1 MDRYLKRTS
10 NSEENVEPAQKKK
23 REASI
28 AWNHFKKTVEKTH
41 AVCNYCGKAIK
52 TMGNTTNLLNHLSN
66 VHPERLKDS
75 KGQNHTTA
83 LDVFVGKSTVH
94 YSNDSARKRKIDEM
108 VLSMI
113 AVDVQPFSCV
123 EDEGFIALLKEM
135 DPRYKLPSRTY
146 LRDVSLPM
154 QYEKCK
160 AKLREILNSVDYL
173 ALTTDLWT
181 SRANEGYITITCH
194 FISSNFKLESAI
206 LATQHHL
213 TPTNHTAANIA
224 DTIKSVLSD
233 WSISEKVVCM
243 VSDNDASMKKACESL
258 KYKHLPCVAHTIN
271 LLVQDML
278 KQQFLEDILSR
289 CKTIVAFFKRSSTA
303 YAKFKAA
310 QKAENPYGLIQ
321 EMPTRWNSAYEMIKR
336 IIITN
341 EHISVVLA
349 VSHNAPLPLSAEDI
363 DTLKELSLL
372 LAPFADATLSVSTNT
387 NVSISLIIPV
397 VCELCHKINGLQL
410 KTVEGIM

>member
-135 DPRYKLPSRTY
+135 DPRYKLPN
-146 LRDVSLPM
+146 
-154 QYEKCK
+154 
-160 AKLREILNSVDYL
+160 LN
-173 ALTTDLWT
+173 
-181 SRANEGYITITCH
+181 
-194 FISSNFKLESAI
+194 
-206 LATQHHL
+206 
-213 TPTNHTAANIA
+213 
-224 DTIKSVLSD
+224 
-233 WSISEKVVCM
+233 
-243 VSDNDASMKKACESL
+243 
-258 KYKHLPCVAHTIN
+258 
-271 LLVQDML
+271 
-278 KQQFLEDILSR
+278 
-289 CKTIVAFFKRSSTA
+289 
-303 YAKFKAA
+303 
-310 QKAENPYGLIQ
+310 
-321 EMPTRWNSAYEMIKR
+321 
-336 IIITN
+336 
-341 EHISVVLA
+341 
-349 VSHNAPLPLSAEDI
+349 
-363 DTLKELSLL
+363 
-372 LAPFADATLSVSTNT
+372 
-387 NVSISLIIPV
+387 
-397 VCELCHKINGLQL
+397 
-410 KTVEGIM
+410 